1 MSFAIVYT
9 IVSDVRSSG
18 KKEVRVLLTLR
29 IIGESILLRV
39 FTSFFDGVVAALVV
53 VAAYLCLVFECE
65 MIIKYFERVIF
76 SNNRT
81 PRTEQKQ

>member
-1 MSFAIVYT
+1 MYT

-39 FTSFFDGVVAALVV
+39 FTSFFDIVEAALVV
-53 VAAYLCLVFECE
+53 VAAYLG
-65 MIIKYFERVIF
+65 
-76 SNNRT
+76 
-81 PRTEQKQ
+81 